1 MVRWGAVCCVFLL
14 VGASSFPPFHL
25 LRLRLRLH
33 FISFSS
39 IFFVSAPTP
48 PGPVLTFRASTWVV
62 HTHSTRLFRFLFFR
76 TKSPRWDLVFQFHLR
91 PPGGQRKK
99 LKRRLFSAGPTR
111 HGAESVSLVAVH
123 VVARRRTSPFIHSSL
138 IFCPFRSVRVWVL
151 FAFKSPGGPPTTA
164 HSVASPVPAST
175 WPIGGVAT
183 GRWPRLITTPTWRYT
198 NPLGCQVFAAGRLSA
213 PHFKRTPTLC
223 WLKRQDNYFNASSG
237 H

>member
-1 MVRWGAVCCVFLL
+1 MDPKRLQMVRWGAVCCVFLL

-39 IFFVSAPTP
+39 IFSVSAPTP

-62 HTHSTRLFRFLFFR
+62 HTHSTRLFRFF
-76 TKSPRWDLVFQFHLR
+76 SEPS
-91 PPGGQRKK
+91 PPGGTWSFSSTSGRQGAKEKEQK

-138 IFCPFRSVRVWVL
+138 IFCPFRSVRV
-151 FAFKSPGGPPTTA
+151 
-164 HSVASPVPAST
+164 
-175 WPIGGVAT
+175 
-183 GRWPRLITTPTWRYT
+183 
-198 NPLGCQVFAAGRLSA
+198 
-213 PHFKRTPTLC
+213 
-223 WLKRQDNYFNASSG
+223 
-237 H
+237 